1 MDFKS
6 HLKFINADK
15 MVLNFDIYLT
25 IIKNNL

>member
-15 MVLNFDIYLT
+15 MVINFDIYLT